1 MSKKQIIYWIIA
13 ATLLVAMTGG
23 VGIVADQL
31 GLSLTASAYACPASG
46 GGGGG
51 C

>member
-1 MSKKQIIYWIIA
+1 MLKKRIIQWVIGV
-13 ATLLVAMTGG
+13 TLLAALTGG

-31 GLSLTASAYACPASG
+31 GLPVTAAAHACPTSG